1 MDVCVAEWYPNP
13 HVVYGSTVC
22 TYFMKLLFNS
32 FKKREKIRIYSLT
45 GFSGLVVLSDIICFP
60 SEVLPKI
67 SLVEL
72 AWQQILSVSVY
83 LGKSLFH
90 IHFLKIPLLGIR
102 VFVDSI
108 LFEHFEC
115 FPTAFWLSLFLLR
128 SQPFI
133 WLGFIVS
140 DTFSPA
146 SSKIFSLSLIFSLF
160 TLICLSVGLFI
171 GVPGCVGFCFCHFS
185 NIIIFLSQFSQF
197 KGYNDYKFG
206 HLLLIS
212 GPQAALLFRFQCLL
226 SSFLCWPFRVLTATS
241 CFCELISSALT
252 WYFSVSIQI
261 I

>member
-133 WLGFIVS
+133 
-140 DTFSPA
+140 
-146 SSKIFSLSLIFSLF
+146 
-160 TLICLSVGLFI
+160 
-171 GVPGCVGFCFCHFS
+171 
-185 NIIIFLSQFSQF
+185 
-197 KGYNDYKFG
+197 
-206 HLLLIS
+206 
-212 GPQAALLFRFQCLL
+212 
-226 SSFLCWPFRVLTATS
+226 
-241 CFCELISSALT
+241 
-252 WYFSVSIQI
+252 
-261 I
+261 